1 MASVVELAPV
11 LHVHDVLGGEIEG
24 VKDGDEGRAEAEEE
38 EDRGVE
44 HQPDVLVRKGQLGA
58 RAILSPGH
66 WSKKRSR

>member
-1 MASVVELAPV
+1 MAGVVELAPV

-44 HQPDVLVRKGQLGA
+44 HQPDVLVRKGQLGT

-66 WSKKRSR
+66 LK